1 MNRGIIK
8 KRKPLFSTQYPYPP
22 HSSHW
27 RQVKTQHSSTQTT
40 SIKGGCLSPLREIN
54 TMLPRSLILLA
65 ILAYYRA
72 AALNYYDGYMLNTTT
87 AVIHSALVLDS
98 GGCIYLCQRLQ
109 NLTSNAFVLKKS
121 TVSVV

>member
-8 KRKPLFSTQYPYPP
+8 KRRPLFSTQYPYPP
-22 HSSHW
+22 HCSHW
-27 RQVKTQHSSTQTT
+27 RQVKTQHSSIQTT
-40 SIKGGCLSPLREIN
+40 SIKGGWLSLLREIN
-54 TMLPRSLILLA
+54 TMPSRGLILLA
-65 ILAYYRA
+65 LLTHHRA

-98 GGCIYLCQRLQ
+98 GGCVYLCQRLQ